1 MKKTIFLLLMGWAL
15 FSTSAYADGE
25 KDKLP
30 EIWGNLIYESEIAN
44 NPDVL
49 RGIYR
54 FTPTE
59 NSADTLKLGTIYVST
74 MMEANGGGV
83 FRNGKFQFVN
93 EIDPGDLYS
102 SQQAFYECSINENNE
117 VHWLPEDRYGV
128 TVESLAAYSGC
139 LTMDPRTGKLY
150 GIYPEDYGYS
160 NYLSTVDFDV
170 LSRENIGEVN
180 QYYLTLSINRQGEMY
195 GIDDYGDL
203 YKIDMNS
210 GNETLVGATG
220 VVPGNYYQS
229 ATFDQTTGKL
239 WWAARTEGERS
250 VLYEVNTST
259 GEATQKA
266 VFPWDERFLAL
277 YIPDS
282 LGIDSTKIGLDKPAA
297 PTKATLD
304 GNAEEIVLKWNAS
317 KGALHKDG
325 KISDKGLTYHVTLHY
340 GDGALNFDAQD
351 TTKVF
356 AIDDLDIA
364 ELTKCYFEVVTM
376 NDSVAS
382 DTTTS
387 NSFAAGQV
395 LEVPYNNEFKSSE
408 DFDQLTILDN
418 NGDGRTWQF
427 VEDYNT
433 VIYKYADEDA
443 DDWILTPMLNLKG
456 GQKYIFKFQAS
467 PQGSE
472 YPETLNAAFGK
483 TIDVESYTTILEK
496 AVVATKDSVFE
507 VTFTPDADGAYHVGL
522 QIVSPSTQLNCI
534 LDNISVTTAEATIIK
549 DISKKSTLSEDVEYN
564 LLGQRTNSSYRGVV
578 IRKGKKVM
586 KK

>member
-1 MKKTIFLLLMGWAL
+1 MEGHGLRRAAHFVVQDGFAQFVGDGVFAGVVCGRVGYVDEGVEIVGSVFCGDLHQLLAL
-15 FSTSAYADGE
+15 DGGVVVRFIDVEFDDVVDDGRGDSRSVTFFCFHHDDESSLHQFSRGGIGVIGTSGSLHVVGADGE
-25 KDKLP
+25 
-30 EIWGNLIYESEIAN
+30 
-44 NPDVL
+44 
-49 RGIYR
+49 
-54 FTPTE
+54 
-59 NSADTLKLGTIYVST
+59 
-74 MMEANGGGV
+74 
-83 FRNGKFQFVN
+83 
-93 EIDPGDLYS
+93 GD
-102 SQQAFYECSINENNE
+102 
-117 VHWLPEDRYGV
+117 D
-128 TVESLAAYSGC
+128 
-139 LTMDPRTGKLY
+139 
-150 GIYPEDYGYS
+150 
-160 NYLSTVDFDV
+160 
-170 LSRENIGEVN
+170 
-180 QYYLTLSINRQGEMY
+180 

-507 VTFTPDADGAYHVGL
+507 VTFTPD
-522 QIVSPSTQLNCI
+522 
-534 LDNISVTTAEATIIK
+534 TII
-549 DISKKSTLSEDVEYN
+549 T
-564 LLGQRTNSSYRGVV
+564 
-578 IRKGKKVM
+578 
-586 KK
+586 

>member
-1 MKKTIFLLLMGWAL
+1 MKKSIFLLLMGWAL
-15 FSTSAYADGE
+15 FSPSAYADGE

-59 NSADTLKLGTIYVST
+59 NSADTLKLDTIYVST

-340 GDGALNFDAQD
+340 GDESLNFDAQD

-456 GQKYIFKFQAS
+456 GQKYIFKF
-467 PQGSE
+467 
-472 YPETLNAAFGK
+472 
-483 TIDVESYTTILEK
+483 
-496 AVVATKDSVFE
+496 
-507 VTFTPDADGAYHVGL
+507 
-522 QIVSPSTQLNCI
+522 
-534 LDNISVTTAEATIIK
+534 
-549 DISKKSTLSEDVEYN
+549 
-564 LLGQRTNSSYRGVV
+564 
-578 IRKGKKVM
+578 
-586 KK
+586 